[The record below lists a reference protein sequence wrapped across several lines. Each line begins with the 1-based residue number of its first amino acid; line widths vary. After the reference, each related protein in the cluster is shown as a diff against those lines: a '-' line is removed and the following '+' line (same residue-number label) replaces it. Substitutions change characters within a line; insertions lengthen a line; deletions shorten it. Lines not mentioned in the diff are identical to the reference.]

1 MNPNNDSEK
10 LALVSN
16 VSIAVLI
23 NVDKKIAVIILYI
36 SSLIVWRP
44 TLLMK
49 NIFTDLSRIL
59 TIIMEYDTT

>member
-10 LALVSN
+10 LAFVSN

-23 NVDKKIAVIILYI
+23 NVDKKIAVITFYI
-36 SSLIVWRP
+36 SSLIVCSF

-49 NIFTDLSRIL
+49 KIFTDLSKIL
-59 TIIMEYDTT
+59 TITME